1 MLGMQGNC
9 APPYKGGVGG
19 ESPSYL
25 KTVMDFSFFDKL
37 NQAKNEET
45 DPWFGGLNR
54 LYNSIISSRDFRS
67 NQSKYLGLAARGESV
82 ILTSRTG
89 SFKIVPISDDDSVMS
104 KAEFLTKIES
114 ARNDIENGKGTVI
127 TSNKDLK
134 TLLDS
139 L

>member
-1 MLGMQGNC
+1 MASKNKEEIPFWIPKRFPIF
-9 APPYKGGVGG
+9 A
-19 ESPSYL
+19 
-25 KTVMDFSFFDKL
+25 KTINTM
-37 NQAKNEET
+37 T
-45 DPWFGGLNR
+45 
-54 LYNSIISSRDFRS
+54 IISSRDFRS

-104 KAEFLTKIES
+104 KAEFLAKIES

>member
-1 MLGMQGNC
+1 
-9 APPYKGGVGG
+9 
-19 ESPSYL
+19 
-25 KTVMDFSFFDKL
+25 
-37 NQAKNEET
+37 
-45 DPWFGGLNR
+45 
-54 LYNSIISSRDFRS
+54 
-67 NQSKYLGLAARGESV
+67 LGLAARGESV

-104 KAEFLTKIES
+104 KAEFLAKIET